1 MLKQNWNQLE
11 ILCEEQRPRYIN
23 GKEIP
28 NWQKR
33 SNCLGGCELLRLERL
48 AAGFLGFFHFMAW
61 PWKADSRAPETMMG
75 LCSIRFSK
83 KETFLMN

>member
-28 NWQKR
+28 NWQKGLTVWEAV
-33 SNCLGGCELLRLERL
+33 NYLGWKGWLLVS
-48 AAGFLGFFHFMAW
+48 W
-61 PWKADSRAPETMMG
+61 DSFTLWHGHGKLTLVRP
-75 LCSIRFSK
+75 K
-83 KETFLMN
+83 Q